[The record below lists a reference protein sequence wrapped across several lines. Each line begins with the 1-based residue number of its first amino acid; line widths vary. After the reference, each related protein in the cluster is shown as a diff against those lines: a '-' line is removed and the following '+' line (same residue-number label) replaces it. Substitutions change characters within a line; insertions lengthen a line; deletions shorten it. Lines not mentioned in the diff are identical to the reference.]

1 MNEKSLCIG
10 EHLSNF
16 FSQYIDLVI
25 LQTDFQANSLCIEK
39 SIGSVG
45 SVIFSSI
52 YLVVSHVDYHVCESY
67 MCKNDTYYF
76 FHSRICSS

>member
-10 EHLSNF
+10 EPLPNF
-16 FSQYIDLVI
+16 FSQFIDLVI
-25 LQTDFQANSLCIEK
+25 FRTVLQANTLCIGE

-52 YLVVSHVDYHVCESY
+52 YLVVSHVDNHVCESY
-67 MCKNDTYYF
+67 MCKSDTYYF
-76 FHSRICSS
+76 FSFKTLF